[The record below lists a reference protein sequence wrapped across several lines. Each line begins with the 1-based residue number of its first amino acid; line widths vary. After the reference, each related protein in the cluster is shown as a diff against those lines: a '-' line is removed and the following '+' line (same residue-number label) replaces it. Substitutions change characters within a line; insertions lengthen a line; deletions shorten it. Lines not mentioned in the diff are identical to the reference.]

1 MKKIIM
7 LFVCL
12 FSLFCVSSLTTN
24 ASESEL
30 FEYDV
35 NTYFRGVWVTP
46 KDSNNIGNIKPTA
59 SKTKEQKIEAYK
71 AEVLRILDIME
82 WYNLNALIFHI
93 RVDNDAIY
101 YSDMN
106 PWSDWF
112 TVYGEDPGWDPLE
125 WVIEETHARG
135 IEFHA
140 WMNPYRVKSHGV
152 HRDYRRR
159 LTYSPVPA

>member
-1 MKKIIM
+1 MMQVSGIAHTARCSVLKQARLTVTIM

-46 KDSNNIGNIKPTA
+46 KDSGNIGNIKPTA

-82 WYNLNALIFHI
+82 WYNLNALI
-93 RVDNDAIY
+93 
-101 YSDMN
+101 
-106 PWSDWF
+106 
-112 TVYGEDPGWDPLE
+112 L
-125 WVIEETHARG
+125 
-135 IEFHA
+135 
-140 WMNPYRVKSHGV
+140 
-152 HRDYRRR
+152 HRPHWC
-159 LTYSPVPA
+159 LK